1 MSAISRRQFLVGSAV
16 AGTGLVLAIY
26 LPRHG
31 LHPSG
36 EHDFAPNAYL
46 HIAHDGKVTIVVAR
60 SEMGQGVRTSLPMIL
75 AEELDA
81 DWSQIAIQQAGAST
95 LFGDQTT
102 GGSASVR
109 TTWDPMRQAGAAA
122 REMLV
127 AAAADNWSVAPAEC
141 TTDKGFVLHAASNRR
156 AGYGELVERAAKL
169 PVPKEPKLKDPSQY
183 KLVGKP
189 TPRLDTPSKTNGTA
203 EFGIDFRI
211 AGMKYAFLAHCP
223 VIGGKVAGI
232 DDREARKVPGVTGVD
247 KIGDSAVAV
256 AADSVFAAMQG
267 RKALKVTWDDG
278 PNKDL
283 NTEAVFDVL
292 RKAANDK
299 AVSLQSAGDVGAA
312 KGRRIESAYE
322 TPMLAHAPMEPENCF
337 AHFLGTTCEIW
348 APTQVP
354 QDVRDSVA
362 TAVRL
367 KPENVHVNV
376 TLLGGGFGRRLEHD
390 YAVEAALVSKAINA
404 PVKVMW
410 TREDDM
416 RFSTYR
422 PPSVHR
428 LGAVLDGQGAPL
440 AFSHRLISPT
450 ISGQKG
456 QPGEG
461 GIDPDLKDE
470 AAFLYPVPNVAVEY
484 VAPAC
489 AVPLAWLR
497 SVYAAQMAFA
507 SESFIDELAL
517 AAGKDPLQYRL
528 HLLAEDKEIP
538 YFDTKW
544 STARLRGVLQLVG
557 EKSNW
562 SQPLPAGR
570 HRGIAAFGCFAT
582 YAAEVVEIT
591 LRDGEP
597 HVERVVVAVDCGQ
610 VVNPNILE
618 QQLHSAVIFGLSA
631 ALRGQITVENGQIQ
645 QANFDT
651 YPILRN
657 NEVPVIETHF
667 VESHEAPS
675 GIGEPPVP
683 PLAPALCNAIY
694 AATKK
699 RIRKLPVLNG

>member
-1 MSAISRRQFLVGSAV
+1 MSPISRRQFMVASAV
-16 AGTGLVLAIY
+16 AGSGLVLAFY
-26 LPRHG
+26 LPHHG
-31 LHPSG
+31 LHPAG
-36 EHDFAPNAYL
+36 EQVFTPNAYL
-46 HIAHDGKVTIVVAR
+46 HIAPDGKVTVVVAR

-81 DWSQIAIQQAGAST
+81 DWSQIEIQQAGAST

-127 AAAADNWSVAPAEC
+127 AAAAEQWGVPASACVTEKGSV
-141 TTDKGFVLHAASNRR
+141 FHAASKHR
-156 AGYGELVERAAKL
+156 ASYGNLADRAAKL

-183 KLVGKP
+183 KLIGKP
-189 TPRLDTPSKTNGTA
+189 TSRLDTPSKTNGAA
-203 EFGIDFRI
+203 EFGIDFRVP
-211 AGMKYAFLAHCP
+211 GMKYAFLARCP
-223 VIGGKVAGI
+223 VIGGKVASF
-232 DDREARKVPGVTGVD
+232 DDSDARKVPGVTHATKV
-247 KIGDSAVAV
+247 GDSAVAV
-256 AADSVFAAMQG
+256 AADSVFAALQG

-283 NTEAVFDVL
+283 STAAVFDVL
-292 RKAANDK
+292 RKAASDK
-299 AVSLQSAGDVGAA
+299 GVALQTAGDVSTA
-312 KGRRIESAYE
+312 KGRRVEAAYE

-337 AHFLGTTCEIW
+337 AHFLGTSCEVW

-362 TAVRL
+362 TAVGL

-376 TLLGGGFGRRLEHD
+376 TLMGGGFGRRLEHD
-390 YAVEAALVSKAINA
+390 YAVEAALVSKAISA

-428 LGAVLDGQGAPL
+428 LSAVLDAQGAPL

-456 QPGEG
+456 QPGDG

-470 AAFLYPVPNVAVEY
+470 AAFHYLIPNLSTEY
-484 VAPAC
+484 VAPPC
-489 AVPLAWLR
+489 AVPLGWMR

-528 HLLAEDKEIP
+528 QMLAEDKEIT

-544 STARLRGVLQLVG
+544 HTGRMRGVLQLVAD
-557 EKSNW
+557 KSGW
-562 SQPLPAGR
+562 DKPLPAS
-570 HRGIAAFGCFAT
+570 HFRGIAAFGCFGT

-591 LRDGEP
+591 LQDGEP

-610 VVNPNILE
+610 VINPNILE
-618 QQLHSAVIFGLSA
+618 QQLQSAVIFGLSS
-631 ALRGQITVENGQIQ
+631 ALRGEITVEHGQIQ
-645 QANFDT
+645 QGNFDS
-651 YPILRN
+651 YRILRN
-657 NEVPVIETHF
+657 SEVPAIEGYF
-667 VESHEAPS
+667 VESHEVPS

-683 PLAPALCNAIY
+683 PLAPALCNAIF

-699 RIRKLPVLNG
+699 RIRNLPILKA

>member
-1 MSAISRRQFLVGSAV
+1 MSPISRRQFLVGGAV
-16 AGTGLVLAIY
+16 AGTGLVLAFY

-36 EHDFAPNAYL
+36 EKEFTPNAYL
-46 HIAHDGKVTIVVAR
+46 HIAPDGKVTVVVAR
-60 SEMGQGVRTSLPMIL
+60 SEMGQGVRTALPMIL

-81 DWSQIAIQQAGAST
+81 NWADIAIQQAGAST
-95 LFGDQTT
+95 LFGDQST

-109 TTWDPMRQAGAAA
+109 TTWGPMRQAGAAA

-127 AAAADNWSVAPAEC
+127 AAAAQKWSVPAADC
-141 TTDKGFVLHAASNRR
+141 TTDKGFVLHSASNRR
-156 AGYGELVERAAKL
+156 ASYGELVERAAKL
-169 PVPKEPKLKDPSQY
+169 PVPKEPKLKHPSQY
-183 KLVGKP
+183 KLIGKP

-203 EFGIDFRI
+203 EFGIDFRVP
-211 AGMKYAFLAHCP
+211 GMKYAFLARCP
-223 VIGGKVAGI
+223 VIGGKVASF
-232 DDREARKVPGVTGVD
+232 DDSGARKVPGVTHVV
-247 KIGDSAVAV
+247 KVGDYAVAV
-256 AADSVFAAMQG
+256 AAESVFASLQG
-267 RKALKVTWDDG
+267 RKALRVTWDDG
-278 PNKDL
+278 PNKSLD
-283 NTEAVFDVL
+283 TAAVFEAL

-299 AVSLQSAGDVGAA
+299 GVSLQSAGDVAIA
-312 KGRRIESAYE
+312 KGRRIEAEYE
-322 TPMLAHAPMEPENCF
+322 TPMLAHAPMEPEDCF
-337 AHFLGTTCEIW
+337 AHYLGSTCEIW

-362 TAVRL
+362 SAVGL
-367 KPENVHVNV
+367 KPENVHVGV

-416 RFSTYR
+416 RSSTYR
-422 PPSVHR
+422 PPSLHR
-428 LGAVLDGQGAPL
+428 VSAVVDAQGVPT
-440 AFSHRLISPT
+440 AFTHRLISPT

-470 AAFLYPVPNVAVEY
+470 AAFLYPIPNLSVEY
-484 VAPAC
+484 VAPPC

-497 SVYAAQMAFA
+497 SVYAAQVAFA
-507 SESFIDELAL
+507 NESFLDELAH

-528 HLLAEDKEIP
+528 HFLGEDKEIT

-544 STARLRGVLQLVG
+544 QTARLRGVLQLVA
-557 EKSNW
+557 EKSGW
-562 SQPLPAGR
+562 DKPLPAGR
-570 HRGIAAFGCFAT
+570 FRGIAAHASFGT

-591 LRDGEP
+591 LQDGEP
-597 HVERVVVAVDCGQ
+597 LVERVVVAVDCGL
-610 VVNPNILE
+610 VINPNILD

-631 ALRGQITVENGQIQ
+631 ALRGQITVEHGQIQ

-657 NEVPVIETHF
+657 NEVPEIEGYF
-667 VESHEAPS
+667 VPSHEAPT

-683 PLAPALCNAIY
+683 PLAPALCNAIF

-699 RIRKLPVLNG
+699 RIRKLPILTG